1 MGRSLGAS
9 VFSFLLIS
17 SIFINCVSSLEQVDY
32 LQDDISS
39 HTYLYDEYYE
49 GVDNLDEVQLHLK
62 LYDIIRNHTVISY
75 GSAWE
80 HLRNVDEDP
89 MNEDNVTLFYMQRS
103 QSENDTCGD
112 GNDCT
117 SQSWNREHVWP
128 KSHGNF
134 GTSMAKVAGTDL
146 HALRP
151 ADNTVN
157 SARGNKDFGNAS
169 APHSECNECDS
180 SSDFWE
186 PSDSR
191 KGDAARTIFYMDVRY
206 NGFDSEPNL
215 TLVNGTTES
224 SSDNGFLGDL
234 CILYGWHIIDPVNS
248 IEFNRNNE
256 VYLIQGNRNPF
267 VDNENFVEKIWG
279 NICEVGNDDSDG
291 DGYDDQVDMF
301 PNNSS
306 EWFDSDLDGVG
317 DNLDQFPLDASETL
331 DSDLDGVGDNSDAFP
346 LDASETLDSDFDG
359 VGDNLD
365 QFPLDA
371 SETLDSDLD
380 GVGDN
385 LDQFPNDASE
395 IIDTD
400 SDGVGDNSDAFP
412 LDASE
417 TLDSDLDGVGDNLDQ
432 FPNDAS
438 EIIDTDSDGVGDN
451 SDAFPLDASET
462 LDSDF
467 DGVGDNRDQYP
478 LDSSRYQNIKSI
490 NSIFLLIPFFLA
502 VLVYSILKNK

>member
-1 MGRSLGAS
+1 M
-9 VFSFLLIS
+9 
-17 SIFINCVSSLEQVDY
+17 
-32 LQDDISS
+32 
-39 HTYLYDEYYE
+39 T
-49 GVDNLDEVQLHLK
+49 
-62 LYDIIRNHTVISY
+62 
-75 GSAWE
+75 
-80 HLRNVDEDP
+80 
-89 MNEDNVTLFYMQRS
+89 
-103 QSENDTCGD
+103 
-112 GNDCT
+112 
-117 SQSWNREHVWP
+117 
-128 KSHGNF
+128 
-134 GTSMAKVAGTDL
+134 KVAGTDL

-169 APHSECNECDS
+169 IPHSECNECDS

-234 CILYGWHIIDPVNS
+234 CILYEWHILDPVNS

-267 VDNENFVEKIWG
+267 VDNENFVEEIWG
-279 NICEVGNDDSDG
+279 NICDVGNDDSDG
-291 DGYDDQVDMF
+291 DGYDDQVDIF

-306 EWFDSDLDGVG
+306 EWFD
-317 DNLDQFPLDASETL
+317 T
-331 DSDLDGVGDNSDAFP
+331 DSDGVGDNSDAFP
-346 LDASETLDSDFDG
+346 LDD
-359 VGDNLD
+359 
-365 QFPLDA
+365 

-385 LDQFPNDASE
+385 LDQFPLDASE

-412 LDASE
+412 LDDSE
-417 TLDSDLDGVGDNLDQ
+417 TLDSDL
-432 FPNDAS
+432 
-438 EIIDTDSDGVGDN
+438 
-451 SDAFPLDASET
+451 
-462 LDSDF
+462 

-478 LDSSRYQNIKSI
+478 LDSSRHKNIKSV

-502 VLVYSILKNK
+502 ILVYSILKNK